1 MMSKI
6 SNLIFN
12 GEKHYLTSSYGK
24 RTQISTAAGATS
36 SFHYGTDYG
45 TYSKKL
51 MQYAIED
58 GMVLSCGVASDG
70 AKYVWVSYPRIG
82 KKLLHYHLDSVL
94 VKKGQS
100 VKKGTRL
107 GKTGKTGK
115 VTGIHLHLGVK
126 DLKTDKYEDPEIFA
140 KNYTPPKKYSAGV
153 YKVTANV
160 LNVRNGAGTSYAVK
174 RFSSFTAN
182 AKQQIKKL
190 NSGKACN
197 GYVKGVICTVSKVS
211 NSCWGKTPSGWIS
224 LEYCMRV

>member
-1 MMSKI
+1 MSKI

-12 GEKHYLTSSYGK
+12 NQKHYLTSSYGK
-24 RTQISTAAGATS
+24 RAVISTKNGKTS
-36 SFHYGTDYG
+36 SFHNGTDYG

-58 GMVLSCGVASDG
+58 GTVLSCGIASDG
-70 AKYVWVSYPRIG
+70 AKYIWVAYPRIG
-82 KKLLHYHLDSVL
+82 KKFLHYHLDTIL

-100 VKKGTRL
+100 VTAGTKL

-115 VTGIHLHLGVK
+115 ATGIHLHLGIK
-126 DLKTDKYEDPEIFA
+126 DLKTDKFEDPEIFSLS
-140 KNYTPPKKYSAGV
+140 YTPAQFYSVGT

-160 LNVRNGAGTSYAVK
+160 LNVRTGAGTNYAIK
-174 RFSSFTAN
+174 KFSSFTAN

-197 GYVKGVICTVSKVS
+197 GYVKGVVCTVSKVS
-211 NSCWGKTPSGWIS
+211 GSCWGRTPSGWIC
-224 LEYCMRV
+224 LRYCKRA